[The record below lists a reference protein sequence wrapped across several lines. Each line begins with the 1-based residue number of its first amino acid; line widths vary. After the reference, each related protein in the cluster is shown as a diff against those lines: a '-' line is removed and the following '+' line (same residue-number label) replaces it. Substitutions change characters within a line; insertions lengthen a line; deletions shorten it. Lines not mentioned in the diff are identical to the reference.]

1 MGFRNPTLALR
12 CPGPA
17 PLPLPRPMSTRKR
30 LRPRP
35 PGSAVPEGLLC
46 VSVQVDAHSCPR
58 HLVRRGRNTPWLG
71 IRREGCL
78 PRTSSVSDSSQ
89 KPPVRGG
96 PAPTPGGL
104 VNRLSEFMGELA
116 VTPSPSAGQ
125 GSPPRLFWGCPP
137 PSRQG
142 GRLSFL
148 LRPSPVATLG
158 VPPLEG
164 LGPDRRWTA
173 AGKPGDAVR
182 RLRFGGDR
190 PASHCPGST
199 SRGHPVC
206 PIVPG
211 SICHWRPDPQPISDQ
226 QTRLVS
232 AS

>member
-17 PLPLPRPMSTRKR
+17 PLPLPRPMSTRKC

-89 KPPVRGG
+89 KPLVRGGPG

-137 PSRQG
+137 PSLAG
-142 GRLSFL
+142 G
-148 LRPSPVATLG
+148 
-158 VPPLEG
+158 
-164 LGPDRRWTA
+164 
-173 AGKPGDAVR
+173 
-182 RLRFGGDR
+182 
-190 PASHCPGST
+190 PA
-199 SRGHPVC
+199 
-206 PIVPG
+206 
-211 SICHWRPDPQPISDQ
+211 
-226 QTRLVS
+226 LVS
-232 AS
+232 AQAVTSGNPRCPALGGARTGDGQPPASLGMLSGG

>member
-71 IRREGCL
+71 IRHEGCL

-137 PSRQG
+137 PSPAG
-142 GRLSFL
+142 G
-148 LRPSPVATLG
+148 
-158 VPPLEG
+158 
-164 LGPDRRWTA
+164 
-173 AGKPGDAVR
+173 
-182 RLRFGGDR
+182 
-190 PASHCPGST
+190 PA
-199 SRGHPVC
+199 
-206 PIVPG
+206 
-211 SICHWRPDPQPISDQ
+211 
-226 QTRLVS
+226 LVS
-232 AS
+232 AQAVTSGNPRRPALGGARTGPEMDSRRQAWGCCQAVTLWRGPPCFPLPWFHVLGPPCLSYCPWFHLSLAPRPSAN

>member
-17 PLPLPRPMSTRKR
+17 PLPLPRPMSTRKC

-164 LGPDRRWTA
+164 LGPEMDSRRQAW
-173 AGKPGDAVR
+173 GCCQAVT
-182 RLRFGGDR
+182 LW
-190 PASHCPGST
+190 
-199 SRGHPVC
+199 RGPPCFPLPWFH
-206 PIVPG
+206 VPG
-211 SICHWRPDPQPISDQ
+211 PPCLSYCPWFHLSLAPRP
-226 QTRLVS
+226 S
-232 AS
+232 AN

>member
-1 MGFRNPTLALR
+1 
-12 CPGPA
+12 
-17 PLPLPRPMSTRKR
+17 MSTRKC

-137 PSRQG
+137 PSPAG
-142 GRLSFL
+142 G
-148 LRPSPVATLG
+148 
-158 VPPLEG
+158 
-164 LGPDRRWTA
+164 
-173 AGKPGDAVR
+173 
-182 RLRFGGDR
+182 
-190 PASHCPGST
+190 PA
-199 SRGHPVC
+199 
-206 PIVPG
+206 
-211 SICHWRPDPQPISDQ
+211 
-226 QTRLVS
+226 LVS
-232 AS
+232 AQAVTSGNPRRPALGGARTGDGQPPASLGMLSGGYALEGTALLPTALVPHPGATLSVLLSLVPSVTGAQTLSQLVTSRPGSLVLADIWQPDPTNGGLVQCQSAA